1 LKGILKK
8 KFGGD
13 ATLVGDEGGFAPD
26 LKSNQEALDVILHAI
41 DQAGY
46 KAGEQIWI
54 ALDAAST
61 EFYDADSAKYSIDGK

>member
-1 LKGILKK
+1 MTKVVSLRS
-8 KFGGD
+8 
-13 ATLVGDEGGFAPD
+13 
-26 LKSNQEALDVILHAI
+26 KSNQEALDVILWAI

-61 EFYDADSAKYSIDGK
+61 ESGSETGKYSIDGNELSGDEMVDFLAA